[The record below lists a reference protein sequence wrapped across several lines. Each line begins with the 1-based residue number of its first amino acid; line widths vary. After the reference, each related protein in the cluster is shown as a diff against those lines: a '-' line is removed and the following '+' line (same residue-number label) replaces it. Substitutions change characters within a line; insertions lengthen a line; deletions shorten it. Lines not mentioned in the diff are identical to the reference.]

1 MPTEVLCKHLSIA
14 AKDSVNFRIF
24 LDDAKIT
31 SGMPL
36 DKAKT
41 KESNLLCFRPL
52 IYFLI
57 YFTRKQNIIYLYV

>member
-14 AKDSVNFRIF
+14 AKDSV